1 MEPSLLL
8 KNAEYAMPGGSEQR
22 MQSMNE
28 TPQEHQPDS
37 TGAEILVAEVA
48 EAHAVAQR
56 AAAPDA
62 GQQDWLA
69 AEEVAMVHGP
79 EQDAAARRPRPWWR
93 RFMRS

>member
-1 MEPSLLL
+1 MHSL
-8 KNAEYAMPGGSEQR
+8 
-22 MQSMNE
+22 NE
-28 TPQEHQPDS
+28 TPQERRPDA
-37 TGAEILVAEVA
+37 TGAETVVAEAA
-48 EAHAVAQR
+48 EAHAAARR

-69 AEEVAMVHGP
+69 AEEVAMVHVP

>member
-1 MEPSLLL
+1 
-8 KNAEYAMPGGSEQR
+8 

-28 TPQEHQPDS
+28 KPQERQPDS
-37 TGAEILVAEVA
+37 TGAEILVAETA

-69 AEEVAMVHGP
+69 AEEVAMVHVP